1 MVLNE
6 HERHDGVEARLA
18 EVVAVAGRSSLPRVP
33 RGADARP
40 PPWMLAAP
48 EAPRAMPQ
56 LALRGGRGSGGG
68 CTLQRSARRAPRVA
82 WLSERL
88 PSSGFAGGG

>member
-1 MVLNE
+1 MHGRGRAPVRRMVLNE
-6 HERHDGVEARLA
+6 HARHDGVEARLA
-18 EVVAVAGRSSLPRVP
+18 EVVAVDGRSRLPCVP

-48 EAPRAMPQ
+48 EAPRAILQ

-68 CTLQRSARRAPRVA
+68 CSVRRAARRGWR
-82 WLSERL
+82 
-88 PSSGFAGGG
+88 G